1 MKECNL
7 FSTLY
12 SIDSYIIMGNSV
24 QAGYNFRYISIQE
37 EGRRKDQWNTTEE
50 TDSKEPDSLGKQ
62 MLRVWVMETLHLHTG
77 AKI

>member
-1 MKECNL
+1 MLISIVFIYIYMKECNL

-37 EGRRKDQWNTTEE
+37 EGIEE
-50 TDSKEPDSLGKQ
+50 DSVEHHRGNRFK
-62 MLRVWVMETLHLHTG
+62 RT
-77 AKI
+77 